1 MQWIRIASLSSGVGE
16 PLDENQSA
24 AKTSCRIR
32 LKRLA
37 TWPPD
42 HAEMASIRHESLD
55 REDREDAPFLDS
67 PDLSTPGPAHRHIHS
82 KPSIGSHPVAAN
94 ASANAISFR
103 LKAILF
109 AMILAVEI
117 GYAFLEGPMVRIME
131 SIACRQYFLDM
142 DPTKIGADG
151 QVPEAMCKIGEVQA
165 ELAAVKGYHVFFDG
179 SLSALLA
186 IPYGLL
192 ADRRGR
198 KSTLALSLPGF
209 GLNALFTI
217 LILWF
222 SDIFPLRALWFT
234 ALTWVF
240 GGGPVVSF
248 AIIWTMMADVTNEA
262 ERAGIFFQF
271 AIVSMGADFGSSAVS
286 SYLMTL
292 NPWVPLIVGFTIV
305 MAGMMLILA
314 LPETK
319 HALPPRQTETTHVE
333 LSDLTD
339 HTPEPKY
346 SLHDEPEPYSGEPD
360 MNGDHENEPP
370 SWSIPSYSHQSIL
383 TKFRANYRFYLKPY
397 RFILNRKPVL
407 VLLTAFLV
415 YRLSRGSSWFLTQY
429 ISTRYSWT
437 LAQSNFLVSCRPTV
451 SIPLFLFGLPLLK
464 SRFLSPRLSS
474 TEKDLWLARRSI
486 FCLTIGT
493 LGIGLSPTIAT
504 MIPSMIIQTSGSG
517 FVFLARSIVTT
528 LVERD
533 ETARLF
539 TAIEI
544 IQSLGNVVASLS
556 ITTVFQIGL
565 RLGGVWIGL
574 AWMMT
579 STLFCI
585 VGVAIWTFKLPP
597 SPPTPDFVM
606 DEYDGDDR
614 A

>member
-1 MQWIRIASLSSGVGE
+1 
-16 PLDENQSA
+16 
-24 AKTSCRIR
+24 
-32 LKRLA
+32 
-37 TWPPD
+37 
-42 HAEMASIRHESLD
+42 MASVRHESLD

-67 PDLSTPGPAHRHIHS
+67 PDSSTPGPAHRHVHN
-82 KPSIGSHPVAAN
+82 KPSIDSQPAKAN
-94 ASANAISFR
+94 ASIGAISFR

-109 AMILAVEI
+109 AMVLAVEI
-117 GYAFLEGPMVRIME
+117 GFAFLEGPMVRIME
-131 SIACRQYFLDM
+131 SIACRQYFLGV
-142 DPTKIGADG
+142 DPTQIGADG

-165 ELAAVKGYHVFFDG
+165 ELAAVKGYHMFFDG

-198 KSTLALSLPGF
+198 KSTLALSIPGF
-209 GLNALFTI
+209 GLNAILTV

-222 SDIFPLRALWFT
+222 SDVFPLRALWFT
-234 ALTWVF
+234 ALSWLF

-248 AIIWTMMADVTNEA
+248 AIIWTMMADVTTEA

-271 AIVSMGADFGSSAVS
+271 AIVSMGADFASTALS

-292 NPWVPLIVGFTIV
+292 NPWIPLVVGFVIV
-305 MAGMMLILA
+305 MGGMMLILL

-319 HALPPRQTETTHVE
+319 HALPPRKAEPTHVE
-333 LSDLTD
+333 MSELTGEA
-339 HTPEPKY
+339 EPKH
-346 SLHDEPEPYSGEPD
+346 SLHDPNEREPSREEPD
-360 MNGDHENEPP
+360 MNGDHANEPP
-370 SWSIPSYSHQSIL
+370 SWSISSYSHQSIV
-383 TKFRANYRFYLKPY
+383 TKIRANYRFYLKPY
-397 RFILNRKPVL
+397 HFILNRKPVL
-407 VLLTAFLV
+407 LLLSAFLV

-437 LAQSNFLVSCRPTV
+437 LAASNFLVSARPTV
-451 SIPLFLFGLPLLK
+451 SIPLFLWGLPFLK
-464 SRFLSPRLSS
+464 RRVLNPRLSS

-493 LGIGLSPTIAT
+493 LGIGLSPSIAT
-504 MIPSMIIQTSGSG
+504 LIPSMIIQTSGSG
-517 FVFLARSIVTT
+517 FVFLARSIITT

-565 RLGGVWIGL
+565 RLGGFWIGL

-579 STLFCI
+579 SSLFCL

-597 SPPTPDFVM
+597 SPPEPEFVV
-606 DEYDGDDR
+606 DDYDGDDR
-614 A
+614 V

>member
-1 MQWIRIASLSSGVGE
+1 MSRARPLS
-16 PLDENQSA
+16 D
-24 AKTSCRIR
+24 
-32 LKRLA
+32 
-37 TWPPD
+37 
-42 HAEMASIRHESLD
+42 
-55 REDREDAPFLDS
+55 
-67 PDLSTPGPAHRHIHS
+67 
-82 KPSIGSHPVAAN
+82 
-94 ASANAISFR
+94 
-103 LKAILF
+103 
-109 AMILAVEI
+109 
-117 GYAFLEGPMVRIME
+117 
-131 SIACRQYFLDM
+131 YF
-142 DPTKIGADG
+142 TG
-151 QVPEAMCKIGEVQA
+151 
-165 ELAAVKGYHVFFDG
+165 
-179 SLSALLA
+179 ALLA

-192 ADRRGR
+192 ADRHGR

-209 GLNALFTI
+209 ALNSIFT
-217 LILWF
+217 LVILWF

-234 ALTWVF
+234 ALTWLF

-248 AIIWTMMADVTNEA
+248 AIIWTMMADVTSEA
-262 ERAGIFFQF
+262 ERYATSPIWTSDFEMLIECHRADIFFQF
-271 AIVSMGADFGSSAVS
+271 AIVSMGADFASSAFS

-292 NPWVPLIVGFTIV
+292 NPWIPLVIGFGII

-319 HALPPRQTETTHVE
+319 HALPPRKAESTHVE
-333 LSDLTD
+333 MSDLTD
-339 HTPEPKY
+339 GAPEPKH
-346 SLHDEPEPYSGEPD
+346 SLHEPEPYRAEPD

-370 SWSIPSYSHQSIL
+370 SWSIQSYSHRSVL
-383 TKFRANYRFYLKPY
+383 AKFRANYRFYLRPY
-397 RFILNRKPVL
+397 QFILNRTPVL
-407 VLLTAFLV
+407 LLLSAFLV

-437 LAQSNFLVSCRPTV
+437 LAQSNFLVSARPTV
-451 SIPLFLFGLPLLK
+451 SIPLFLFGLPFLK
-464 SRFLSPRLSS
+464 SRVLNPRLSS

-486 FCLTIGT
+486 FCLTVGT

-504 MIPSMIIQTSGSG
+504 LIPSMIIQTSGSG
-517 FVFLARSIVTT
+517 FVFLARSIITT

-579 STLFCI
+579 STLFCL
-585 VGVAIWTFKLPP
+585 VGVAIWSFKLPP
-597 SPPTPDFVM
+597 SPPTPDFVVE
-606 DEYDGDDR
+606 DYDGDNR

>member
-1 MQWIRIASLSSGVGE
+1 M
-16 PLDENQSA
+16 
-24 AKTSCRIR
+24 
-32 LKRLA
+32 
-37 TWPPD
+37 
-42 HAEMASIRHESLD
+42 
-55 REDREDAPFLDS
+55 
-67 PDLSTPGPAHRHIHS
+67 
-82 KPSIGSHPVAAN
+82 
-94 ASANAISFR
+94 
-103 LKAILF
+103 
-109 AMILAVEI
+109 
-117 GYAFLEGPMVRIME
+117 
-131 SIACRQYFLDM
+131 
-142 DPTKIGADG
+142 
-151 QVPEAMCKIGEVQA
+151 
-165 ELAAVKGYHVFFDG
+165 
-179 SLSALLA
+179 A

-192 ADRRGR
+192 ADRHGR

-209 GLNALFTI
+209 ALNSIFT
-217 LILWF
+217 LVILWF

-234 ALTWVF
+234 ALTWLF

-248 AIIWTMMADVTNEA
+248 AIIWTMMADVTSEA
-262 ERAGIFFQF
+262 ERYATSPIWTSDFEMLIECHRADIFFQF
-271 AIVSMGADFGSSAVS
+271 AIVSMGADFASSAFS

-292 NPWVPLIVGFTIV
+292 NPWIPLVIGFGII

-319 HALPPRQTETTHVE
+319 HALPPRKAESTHVE
-333 LSDLTD
+333 MSDLTD
-339 HTPEPKY
+339 GAPEPKH
-346 SLHDEPEPYSGEPD
+346 SLHEPEPYRAEPD

-370 SWSIPSYSHQSIL
+370 SWSIQSYSHRSVL
-383 TKFRANYRFYLKPY
+383 AKFRANYRFYLRPY
-397 RFILNRKPVL
+397 QFILNRTPVL
-407 VLLTAFLV
+407 LLLSAFLV

-437 LAQSNFLVSCRPTV
+437 LAQSNFLVSARPTV
-451 SIPLFLFGLPLLK
+451 SIPLFLFGLPFLK
-464 SRFLSPRLSS
+464 SRVLNPRLSS

-486 FCLTIGT
+486 FCLTVGT

-504 MIPSMIIQTSGSG
+504 LIPSMIIQTSGSG
-517 FVFLARSIVTT
+517 FVFLARSIITT

-579 STLFCI
+579 STLFCL
-585 VGVAIWTFKLPP
+585 VGVAIWSFKLPP
-597 SPPTPDFVM
+597 SPPTPDFVVE
-606 DEYDGDDR
+606 DYDGDNR

>member
-1 MQWIRIASLSSGVGE
+1 
-16 PLDENQSA
+16 
-24 AKTSCRIR
+24 
-32 LKRLA
+32 
-37 TWPPD
+37 
-42 HAEMASIRHESLD
+42 MASIRHESLD

-67 PDLSTPGPAHRHIHS
+67 PDPSNPGPAHRHIHG
-82 KPSIGSHPVAAN
+82 KPSIGSRPVEAN
-94 ASANAISFR
+94 ASASAISFR
-103 LKAILF
+103 LKATLF
-109 AMILAVEI
+109 AMVLAVEI
-117 GYAFLEGPMVRIME
+117 GFAFLEGPMVRIME
-131 SIACRQYFLDM
+131 SIACRQYFLGV

-165 ELAAVKGYHVFFDG
+165 ELAAVKGYHMFFDG

-209 GLNALFTI
+209 ALNSILTI
-217 LILWF
+217 TILWF

-248 AIIWTMMADVTNEA
+248 AIIWTMMADVTSEA

-271 AIVSMGADFGSSAVS
+271 AIVSMGADFASSALS

-292 NPWVPLIVGFTIV
+292 DPWIPLVIGFAIV

-319 HALPPRQTETTHVE
+319 HALPPRKAEPTHVE

-339 HTPEPKY
+339 DPERKH
-346 SLHDEPEPYSGEPD
+346 SLHNLNEPEPYRTEPD

-370 SWSIPSYSHQSIL
+370 SWSIQSYSHQSIL
-383 TKFRANYRFYLKPY
+383 AKFRANYRFYLRPY

-407 VLLTAFLV
+407 LLLTAFLV

-437 LAQSNFLVSCRPTV
+437 LAQSNFLVSARPTV
-451 SIPLFLFGLPLLK
+451 SIPLFLFGLPFLK
-464 SRFLSPRLSS
+464 SRVLNPRLSS

-486 FCLTIGT
+486 FCLTVGT

-504 MIPSMIIQTSGSG
+504 LIPSMIVQTSGSG
-517 FVFLARSIVTT
+517 FVFLARSIITT

-565 RLGGVWIGL
+565 RLGGFWIGL

-579 STLFCI
+579 STLFCL
-585 VGVAIWTFKLPP
+585 VGVAIWSFNLPP
-597 SPPTPDFVM
+597 SPPTSDFVVE
-606 DEYDGDDR
+606 DYDGDDR